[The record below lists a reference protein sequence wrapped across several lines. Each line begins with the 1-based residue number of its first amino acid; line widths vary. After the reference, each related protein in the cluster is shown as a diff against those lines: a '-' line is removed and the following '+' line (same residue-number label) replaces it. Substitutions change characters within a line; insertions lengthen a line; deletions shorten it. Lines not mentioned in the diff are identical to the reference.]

1 MSKYMFE
8 IIKTSMEKCTKHG
21 LLINSK
27 YKELLEIGYVL
38 VKNKYLFGIIEDNSI
53 GQGQIACSGPQR
65 TLMCSIIGDI
75 IELVPFSSLPLPIE
89 VIKADINLFGI
100 QEITIDGEEF
110 ISKFKKEL
118 LMYPFNWNQTIIYDY
133 NGSLLKITI
142 NDLNINHIAINK
154 EISYGI
160 IDENTEV
167 FITSSSNKIKLNN
180 MKIDNSL
187 IKPNFSFEKLE
198 IGGLKKEFEQ
208 MFRRAFVQRL
218 YDPETIKQLGIPH
231 VKGIMLYGPP
241 GTGKTLIAR
250 KLGTLLGA
258 KPPKIVNGPEIL
270 NKYVGQSEENIR
282 NLFLDA
288 EMEYKQKGE
297 HSSLHIIIFD
307 EIDAICKKRGSD
319 ISGVGDKVVNQLLSK
334 IDGVEALNNILV
346 IGMTNRLDLIDDA
359 LLRPG
364 RFEIHLE
371 ISLPNETARL
381 EIFQIHTKQMTG
393 NNFLSKDVDF
403 NKMAAITKNYTGAE
417 IAAIVR
423 AASSYALERNI
434 ATEENKNELKAT
446 EKEIKIT
453 MDDMMKGLNEI
464 KPAFGID
471 EKEYQVLNKVMY
483 ETNQFDFVMDYA
495 KNALKKLKLTNLYKT
510 SSLLFYGDTGV
521 GKTTLAVRA
530 ALSSQFP
537 FIKLISPKDLVGLSE
552 FEKVIYIKS
561 KFNDAYKSEESIII
575 LDEIE
580 SLIEYVDIGPRFSNN
595 ILQAL
600 KIFIKNESEKNN
612 NKTFVFG
619 TTSLPKVMV
628 DCGLIDCFIDYLE
641 IHKCNKED
649 YNQLCQQNPIFS
661 KIQFDISMPIKKLLS
676 MLPEADYEN

>member
-1 MSKYMFE
+1 
-8 IIKTSMEKCTKHG
+8 
-21 LLINSK
+21 
-27 YKELLEIGYVL
+27 
-38 VKNKYLFGIIEDNSI
+38 
-53 GQGQIACSGPQR
+53 
-65 TLMCSIIGDI
+65 
-75 IELVPFSSLPLPIE
+75 
-89 VIKADINLFGI
+89 
-100 QEITIDGEEF
+100 
-110 ISKFKKEL
+110 
-118 LMYPFNWNQTIIYDY
+118 
-133 NGSLLKITI
+133 
-142 NDLNINHIAINK
+142 
-154 EISYGI
+154 
-160 IDENTEV
+160 
-167 FITSSSNKIKLNN
+167 
-180 MKIDNSL
+180 
-187 IKPNFSFEKLE
+187 
-198 IGGLKKEFEQ
+198 
-208 MFRRAFVQRL
+208 
-218 YDPETIKQLGIPH
+218 
-231 VKGIMLYGPP
+231 
-241 GTGKTLIAR
+241 
-250 KLGTLLGA
+250 
-258 KPPKIVNGPEIL
+258 
-270 NKYVGQSEENIR
+270 
-282 NLFLDA
+282 
-288 EMEYKQKGE
+288 
-297 HSSLHIIIFD
+297 
-307 EIDAICKKRGSD
+307 
-319 ISGVGDKVVNQLLSK
+319 
-334 IDGVEALNNILV
+334 
-346 IGMTNRLDLIDDA
+346 
-359 LLRPG
+359 
-364 RFEIHLE
+364 
-371 ISLPNETARL
+371 
-381 EIFQIHTKQMTG
+381 
-393 NNFLSKDVDF
+393 
-403 NKMAAITKNYTGAE
+403 
-417 IAAIVR
+417 
-423 AASSYALERNI
+423 
-434 ATEENKNELKAT
+434 
-446 EKEIKIT
+446 
-453 MDDMMKGLNEI
+453 MKGLNEI

-628 DCGLIDCFIDYLE
+628 DCGLIDCFIDCLE